1 MTGIEGVSVL
11 TKTYVTLGLVVMAM
25 FEFLTGM
32 YLFGQKGK
40 RSHLKG
46 ALRLHRIGGYVFL
59 VYLLWPIFVG
69 LDLMGRLS
77 NEGTG
82 WTMDARVFYHAFLG
96 VLVLLLLLLK
106 IGFVRFWT
114 VYKQHASRLGIAIT
128 IATIVTWVIAGL
140 FWLSMMSS
148 PVIE

>member
-11 TKTYVTLGLVVMAM
+11 TKTYVTFGVVVIAM
-25 FEFLTGM
+25 FQFWTGM
-32 YLFGQKGK
+32 YVYGQKGK
-40 RSHLKG
+40 RTHIKL

-59 VYLLWPIFVG
+59 IYWLWPIFVG

-77 NEGTG
+77 DEGTG

-114 VYKQHASRLGIAIT
+114 VYKQHARWLGIAIT
-128 IATIVTWVIAGL
+128 IATIATWLIAGL
-140 FWLSMMSS
+140 FWVSMMGS
-148 PVIE
+148 PVVE